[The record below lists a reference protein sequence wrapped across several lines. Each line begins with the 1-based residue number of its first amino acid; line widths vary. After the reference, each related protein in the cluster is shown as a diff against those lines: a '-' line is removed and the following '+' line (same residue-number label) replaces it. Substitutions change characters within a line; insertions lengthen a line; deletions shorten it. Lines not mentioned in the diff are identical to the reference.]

1 MFRLLYT
8 KHFNLLLQLD
18 DAEDA
23 EMIGM
28 LVESHPPV
36 ELMAVSTQHP
46 PGIAPDS
53 LVTSMQM
60 FTRVWRTKVPP
71 ILTHNILSQYFDKL
85 LQVRIYSQE

>member
-1 MFRLLYT
+1 
-8 KHFNLLLQLD
+8 
-18 DAEDA
+18 
-23 EMIGM
+23 MIGL

-85 LQVRIYSQE
+85 LQVSIYNQELRGIYVLYKNRNPYCTMQ